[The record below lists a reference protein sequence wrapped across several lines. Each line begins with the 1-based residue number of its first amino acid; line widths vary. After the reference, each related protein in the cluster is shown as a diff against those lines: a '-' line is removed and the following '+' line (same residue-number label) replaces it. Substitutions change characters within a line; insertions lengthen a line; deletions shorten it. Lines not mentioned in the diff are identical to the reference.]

1 MNILCKLLMPIG
13 LLIASVSHA
22 APGKRIAVLEFDNK
36 AKVDSNDVAYLA
48 EVFRQKA
55 LGLKASGYVVMTKE
69 NMMDLLPP
77 GKSIEQCVGQCEV
90 ETGRLL
96 GASYVVTGALFSVGS
111 ELQLIVK
118 VYDTAK
124 GEMLNSQ
131 EFSGR
136 DIGKIRESIN
146 RSDAPDMYKSLRN
159 KTGVRLSSDSAL
171 GKDGPDSWALPADTD
186 GAVVEFRSSPEGAM
200 VEVDGIPLC
209 NTPCSKELA
218 LGNHDL
224 SVKLLRYLPGVRE
237 ITVKKNNPPVE
248 MTLSPNFGTVT
259 VNSTKIGLDVF
270 ADEKLVG
277 KTLPDGLQI
286 TLDTGRH
293 KVVVRGEG
301 YHEKG
306 LEFSLSPA
314 EKKVITL
321 EPVQKIGGIKVT
333 AKDRAGNDI
342 KAQVKIDGQIIG
354 ETPLTA
360 QTGAGERVLT
370 LTSGDLVFEERVVV
384 KEKEVTKVVGEMGSG
399 SDSSDSPV
407 SSDLQGL
414 KDCDSLDDLKV
425 HFERK
430 DHRVCV
436 HTVSDASRNLVS
448 HASIEKEN
456 RLKNGLKIAFLMDR
470 MPWAEAVSACRKIGG
485 GNWYAP
491 VSRDPNARPR
501 VRDSGKSL
509 EAIGKYL
516 GGAGKYWVWSA
527 SSYSPNTYNAWV
539 GHLAYGNTYTSSR
552 SDNNAVVCVQDVI
565 VKEKEITKVDD
576 DMRSASGSSGS
587 PDVRGLKV
595 CDTLVDLRLHL
606 ERKDHSFCVHTVSD
620 ASRNLVSRAS
630 IAKKDRLKKGLKIAF
645 SMDKMPWGEAVSAC
659 KKIGNGNWFSPESRD
674 QGWPRAR
681 DESKSKEAIR
691 EYLKGA
697 GDYFFWSA
705 SSSHPIDMA
714 NDPFAILSYNT
725 DGGYAVVC
733 VQ

>member
-1 MNILCKLLMPIG
+1 MLSRRLRSLILMSGALWLL
-13 LLIASVSHA
+13 LSQLVYAAS
-22 APGKRIAVLEFDNK
+22 GKRIAVLEFANDAK
-36 AKVDSNDVAYLA
+36 AKASDIRYLA

-96 GASYVVTGALFSVGS
+96 GASYVVTGVLFNVGS

-146 RSDAPDMYKSLRN
+146 RSDAPDMYKALRN
-159 KTGVRLSSDSAL
+159 KTGVRFSSDSAL

-186 GAVVEFRSSPEGAM
+186 GAVVEFRSLPEGAM

-224 SVKLLRYLPGVRE
+224 SIKLIRYLPGVRE

-248 MTLSPNFGTVT
+248 ITLSPNFGTVT

-277 KTLPDGLQI
+277 KTSAVGLQI

-360 QTGAGERVLT
+360 QTGAGERVLI
-370 LTSGDLVFEERVVV
+370 LTSGDLEFEERVVI
-384 KEKEVTKVVGEMGSG
+384 KEKEITKVVGEMGSG
-399 SDSSDSPV
+399 SASSGRP
-407 SSDLQGL
+407 DLQAL
-414 KDCDSLDDLKV
+414 KVCDTLGDLKA

-436 HTVSDASRNLVS
+436 HTVSDSSRNLVFQS
-448 HASIEKEN
+448 SIARED
-456 RLKNGLKIAFLMDR
+456 RLINGLKIAFLMDS
-470 MPWAEAVSACRKIGG
+470 MHWGDAVS
-485 GNWYAP
+485 
-491 VSRDPNARPR
+491 
-501 VRDSGKSL
+501 
-509 EAIGKYL
+509 
-516 GGAGKYWVWSA
+516 
-527 SSYSPNTYNAWV
+527 T
-539 GHLAYGNTYTSSR
+539 
-552 SDNNAVVCVQDVI
+552 
-565 VKEKEITKVDD
+565 
-576 DMRSASGSSGS
+576 
-587 PDVRGLKV
+587 
-595 CDTLVDLRLHL
+595 
-606 ERKDHSFCVHTVSD
+606 
-620 ASRNLVSRAS
+620 
-630 IAKKDRLKKGLKIAF
+630 
-645 SMDKMPWGEAVSAC
+645 C
-659 KKIGNGNWFSPESRD
+659 KKIGNGNWYLPGSHDSDALPRVRD
-674 QGWPRAR
+674 K
-681 DESKSKEAIR
+681 SKSIEAIG

-697 GDYFFWSA
+697 WTYWFWS
-705 SSSHPIDMA
+705 SSSNTRSSNYAWFLSLSSSNVVTA
-714 NDPFAILSYNT
+714 NKNFS
-725 DGGYAVVC
+725 YAVVC

>member
-1 MNILCKLLMPIG
+1 MRMNILCKLMMPIG

-22 APGKRIAVLEFDNK
+22 APSKRIAVLEFDNK

-146 RSDAPDMYKSLRN
+146 RSDAPDMYKALRN
-159 KTGVRLSSDSAL
+159 KTGLRLTSDSAL
-171 GKDGPDSWALPADTD
+171 GKDGPDTWALPTDTD

-224 SVKLLRYLPGVRE
+224 SIKLLRYLPGVRE
-237 ITVKKNNPPVE
+237 ITVKKNNPPIE

-259 VNSTKIGLDVF
+259 VNSTKLGLDVF
-270 ADEKLVG
+270 ADEKPVG
-277 KTLPDGLQI
+277 KTSADGLEI

-301 YHEKG
+301 YYEKG
-306 LEFSLSPA
+306 LDFSLSPA

-360 QTGAGERVLT
+360 QTGAGERVLI
-370 LTSGDLVFEERVVV
+370 LTSGDLVFEQRVVI
-384 KEKEVTKVVGEMGSG
+384 KEKEITKVVGEMGSG
-399 SDSSDSPV
+399 SASSASPV
-407 SSDLQGL
+407 SPDLQ
-414 KDCDSLDDLKV
+414 
-425 HFERK
+425 
-430 DHRVCV
+430 
-436 HTVSDASRNLVS
+436 
-448 HASIEKEN
+448 
-456 RLKNGLKIAFLMDR
+456 
-470 MPWAEAVSACRKIGG
+470 
-485 GNWYAP
+485 
-491 VSRDPNARPR
+491 
-501 VRDSGKSL
+501 
-509 EAIGKYL
+509 
-516 GGAGKYWVWSA
+516 
-527 SSYSPNTYNAWV
+527 
-539 GHLAYGNTYTSSR
+539 
-552 SDNNAVVCVQDVI
+552 
-565 VKEKEITKVDD
+565 
-576 DMRSASGSSGS
+576 
-587 PDVRGLKV
+587 GLKV
-595 CDTLVDLRLHL
+595 CDTLGDLRLHF

-645 SMDKMPWGEAVSAC
+645 LMDAMPWEDAVATC
-659 KKIGNGNWFSPESRD
+659 KKIGSGNWHSPVSLDFEAL
-674 QGWPRAR
+674 PMAR
-681 DESKSKEAIR
+681 DASKSSEAIGK
-691 EYLKGA
+691 YLTGA
-697 GDYFFWSA
+697 GGYWFWS
-705 SSSHPIDMA
+705 SSSSA
-714 NDPFAILSYNT
+714 YNT
-725 DGGYAVVC
+725 DFAWVVFLADGTAGYLSKRLTAIYLSKRLNGNEPKSPPYNAVVC

>member
-1 MNILCKLLMPIG
+1 MRMNILCKLMMPIG

-22 APGKRIAVLEFDNK
+22 ATGKRIAVLEFDNK

-136 DIGKIRESIN
+136 DIGKVRESIN
-146 RSDAPDMYKSLRN
+146 RSDAPDMYKALRN

-171 GKDGPDSWALPADTD
+171 GKDGPDTWALPADTD

-224 SVKLLRYLPGVRE
+224 SIKLLRYLPGARE
-237 ITVKKNNPPVE
+237 ITVKKNNPPIE
-248 MTLSPNFGTVT
+248 ITLSPNFGTVT

-277 KTLPDGLQI
+277 KTSADRLQI

-314 EKKVITL
+314 EKKEITL

-360 QTGAGERVLT
+360 QTGAGERLLI
-370 LTSGDLVFEERVVV
+370 LTSGDLVFEQRVVI
-384 KEKEVTKVVGEMGSG
+384 KEKEITKVVGEMGSG
-399 SDSSDSPV
+399 SGGSVTP
-407 SSDLQGL
+407 DLQA
-414 KDCDSLDDLKV
+414 LKV
-425 HFERK
+425 CDTLGDLNEHFKGE
-430 DHRVCV
+430 DHRFCI

-448 HASIEKEN
+448 HASIAKKD

-470 MPWAEAVSACRKIGG
+470 MPWAKAVGTCEKLGG
-485 GNWYAP
+485 GNWSAP
-491 VSRDPNARPR
+491 ESDDSNVSPR
-501 VRDSGKSL
+501 ARDSRKSL

-516 GGAGKYWVWSA
+516 EGAGK
-527 SSYSPNTYNAWV
+527 
-539 GHLAYGNTYTSSR
+539 
-552 SDNNAVVCVQDVI
+552 
-565 VKEKEITKVDD
+565 
-576 DMRSASGSSGS
+576 
-587 PDVRGLKV
+587 
-595 CDTLVDLRLHL
+595 
-606 ERKDHSFCVHTVSD
+606 
-620 ASRNLVSRAS
+620 
-630 IAKKDRLKKGLKIAF
+630 
-645 SMDKMPWGEAVSAC
+645 
-659 KKIGNGNWFSPESRD
+659 NG
-674 QGWPRAR
+674 
-681 DESKSKEAIR
+681 
-691 EYLKGA
+691 
-697 GDYFFWSA
+697 FWSA
-705 SSSHPIDMA
+705 SSNSDGTNNA
-714 NDPFAILSYNT
+714 WFTDFGYTGSYFYNKDTSFAVI
-725 DGGYAVVC
+725 C